1 MRCAA
6 LRCDGLSN
14 CSRFSFCLTIF
25 HFAIRPTAHIFFS
38 RCQRV
43 FSNFIC
49 ALHALRTRN
58 VSARAL
64 PWPRPGLVGHS
75 SLPNGGSGGGHH
87 RHHDQH
93 HHHPVRAIWP
103 FEKATFQP
111 YFFLLSIWRCQLWS
125 FFIGLLMRNP
135 PMRPRPSS
143 SPSLLHQAR
152 THKTRQSRH
161 RHWLWPLLL
170 PLSDL
175 KSSVKTVFG

>member
-1 MRCAA
+1 MPRIDAMRCAA
-6 LRCDGLSN
+6 MRWSLKLFALQLLLDY
-14 CSRFSFCLTIF
+14 FSFRHPSDCSYFL
-25 HFAIRPTAHIFFS
+25 FALPARI
-38 RCQRV
+38 
-43 FSNFIC
+43 SNFIC

-64 PWPRPGLVGHS
+64 PWPRPGLLGHS

-135 PMRPRPSS
+135 PMRPF
-143 SPSLLHQAR
+143 
-152 THKTRQSRH
+152 
-161 RHWLWPLLL
+161 LLL
-170 PLSDL
+170 PLSPAP
-175 KSSVKTVFG
+175 S